1 MELGSSLESRSV
13 GPPSPLCAGGGR
25 PLWVSAPSNARRQ
38 VPLSPIRIAPD
49 RRAKAATPSPVP
61 SSGLLAPL
69 DGLSCAR
76 GPHVLLRST
85 PFTVAP
91 RRFAAL
97 FHAARV
103 PGAALQSFPFP
114 GSRARSRR
122 PLLPCGFALDPFAAR
137 RGEAFHDRFHR
148 AGSSPCRAPVPKDV
162 SRRREAPPDPCDR
175 CPDPFGPR
183 REANHPERGVAISRN
198 TRHSE
203 PSAVSSPS
211 RARRERPARPLRSLA
226 PPGSPFARPRDPCR
240 GHEAG
245 SVLSWAFLSPELAP
259 VTIQVRCLAVE
270 LGDPRFRGDGRW
282 LAPLSRG
289 LRLFPSRQ
297 RLAPP
302 SLGSSC
308 RKRGHPAC
316 SAEPFLRPRG
326 LEPESRRR
334 ARSIEPSVPPPGS
347 GRNRLAFMNARRIRR
362 QPRR

>member
-13 GPPSPLCAGGGR
+13 GPPTPLCAGGGR

-38 VPLSPIRIAPD
+38 VPLSPIGISPD

-97 FHAARV
+97 SHAARV

-122 PLLPCGFALDPFAAR
+122 PVLPCGFALDPFAAR

-183 REANHPERGVAISRN
+183 RETNHPERGVAISRN

-203 PSAVSSPS
+203 PSTVSS
-211 RARRERPARPLRSLA
+211 
-226 PPGSPFARPRDPCR
+226 
-240 GHEAG
+240 
-245 SVLSWAFLSPELAP
+245 
-259 VTIQVRCLAVE
+259 
-270 LGDPRFRGDGRW
+270 
-282 LAPLSRG
+282 
-289 LRLFPSRQ
+289 
-297 RLAPP
+297 
-302 SLGSSC
+302 SS
-308 RKRGHPAC
+308 
-316 SAEPFLRPRG
+316 
-326 LEPESRRR
+326 
-334 ARSIEPSVPPPGS
+334 
-347 GRNRLAFMNARRIRR
+347 
-362 QPRR
+362 